1 MAHIV
6 PDGWQNLDAV
16 APSVQREL
24 ETLGVLAAA
33 LGDDYTVYH
42 GIHWSTL
49 DRNHAVFGEIDFV
62 VVNRAGDLLLI
73 EQKLGFLEETAE
85 GLVKE
90 YPGKSKSV
98 PVQMARSR
106 DAVLGK
112 LKKRD
117 GVGHIS
123 VESLLFCPHYTIK
136 NPLAAGV
143 LPERIVD
150 SRRKD
155 QLAAVIQRILPIGEK
170 MDASVVHQFLRDV
183 IKLEPDVS
191 ALVGRARALVT
202 RVSGGL
208 AHWARQLEIT
218 PHHLRITGTAGSGKT
233 QLALAEFR
241 AAIQAGRRPLY
252 VCFNRPLADHIDS
265 IAPHGGM
272 VCTYHTL
279 CEAVVRAYGQ
289 PHDFTQPSAFET
301 LEVRAAGLPVPESL
315 MFDTVIIDE
324 GQDWT
329 ERWRDQVFRHAR
341 PDARLLWLEDPLQ
354 NLYGRPPVA
363 LSGWVGLRSQDNY
376 RSPRPI
382 VRFLQGIVGEDV
394 GIGAASPIDASE
406 VEILIYRDKSELLSQ
421 IKIGIKQCYAAGFKK
436 ADVAVISYHGRES
449 SHLMRHDRLGDF
461 TFRRFAGTYDL
472 FQRPI
477 YEEGD
482 ILMESVMRFKGQAA
496 PAVVF
501 SEIDFSELDDKA
513 VRRLFVGATRAT
525 MKLVLVIS
533 EGAAAQLL
541 ERISSAPPKTGSAI
555 SPPTKSTPDDLG

>member
-1 MAHIV
+1 MALIV
-6 PDGWQNLDAV
+6 PDGWQNLDPAT
-16 APSVQREL
+16 PSVQREL

-33 LGDDYTVYH
+33 LPDDYTVYH
-42 GIHWSTL
+42 GIHWTTL
-49 DRNHAVFGEIDFV
+49 DRGHAVFGEIDFV

-73 EQKLGFLEETAE
+73 EQKLGFLGETAD

-106 DAVLGK
+106 DAVLDK
-112 LKKRD
+112 LKQRI
-117 GVGHIS
+117 GAAHVH

-143 LPERIVD
+143 IPERIVD

-155 QLAAVIQRILPIGEK
+155 QLAQIIQKVLPIGDE
-170 MDASVVHQFLRDV
+170 MDATAVHQFLRDI

-191 ALVGRARALVT
+191 ALVGRARTLVA

-218 PHHLRITGTAGSGKT
+218 PHRLRITGTAGSGKT

-241 AAIQAGRRPLY
+241 AAIGAGKRPLY
-252 VCFNRPLADHIDS
+252 VCFNRPLADHIEA
-265 IAPHGGM
+265 IAPPGGM

-279 CEAVVRAYGQ
+279 CEAVLRAHAQ
-289 PHDFTQPSAFET
+289 THDFTQPGAFEA
-301 LEVRAAGLPVPESL
+301 LETRAEQLVVPESL
-315 MFDTVIIDE
+315 LFDTVIIDE
-324 GQDWT
+324 GQDWS
-329 ERWRDQVFRHAR
+329 ERWRDRVFRHAR
-341 PDARLLWLEDPLQ
+341 SDARLLWLEDPLQ
-354 NLYGRPPVA
+354 NLYGRPPIA
-363 LSGWVGLRSQDNY
+363 LPGWVGLRSQDNY

-406 VEILIYRDKSELLSQ
+406 VEILTYRDKTDLLAQ
-421 IKIGIKQCYAAGFKK
+421 VKMGIKQCYAAGFKK

-449 SHLMRHDRLGDF
+449 SHVMRHDRLGDF
-461 TFRRFAGTYDL
+461 TFRRFAGAYDL
-472 FQRPI
+472 FQRPV
-477 YEEGD
+477 YEDGD

-501 SEIDFSELDDKA
+501 VEIDFSELDDKA
-513 VRRLFVGATRAT
+513 IRRLFVGATRAT

-533 EGAAAQLL
+533 EGAAQQLL
-541 ERISSAPPKTGSAI
+541 SRIS
-555 SPPTKSTPDDLG
+555 

>member
-6 PDGWQNLDAV
+6 PDGWQNLHV
-16 APSVQREL
+16 ATPSVQREL
-24 ETLGVLAAA
+24 ETLGLLASS
-33 LGDDYTVYH
+33 LPDEYTVYH

-49 DRNHAVFGEIDFV
+49 ERSHAVFGEIDFV

-73 EQKLGFLEETAE
+73 EQKLGFLGETAE

-106 DAVLGK
+106 DAVLNK
-112 LKKRD
+112 LKQRN
-117 GVGHIS
+117 GTAQIH

-136 NPLAAGV
+136 DPLAAGI

-150 SRRKD
+150 ARRKD
-155 QLAAVIQRILPIGEK
+155 HLARVIQQVLPVGEEL
-170 MDASVVHQFLRDV
+170 DTTVVHQFLRDV

-191 ALVGRARALVT
+191 ALVGRARTLVA

-218 PHHLRITGTAGSGKT
+218 PHRLRITGTAGSGKT

-241 AAIQAGRRPLY
+241 AAIDAGKHPIY
-252 VCFNRPLADHIDS
+252 VCFNRPLADHIEA
-265 IAPHGGM
+265 IAPRGGM
-272 VCTYHTL
+272 ACTYHTL
-279 CEAVVRAYGQ
+279 CESVLRAHAQ
-289 PHDFTQPSAFET
+289 THDFTQPGAFEA
-301 LEVRAAGLPVPESL
+301 LEARAEQLSVPESL
-315 MFDTVIIDE
+315 LFDTVIIDE
-324 GQDWT
+324 GQDWS
-329 ERWRDQVFRHAR
+329 ERWRDRVFRHAR
-341 PDARLLWLEDPLQ
+341 ADARVLWLEDPLQ

-363 LSGWVGLRSQDNY
+363 LPGWVGFRSQANY

-382 VRFLQGIVGEDV
+382 VRFLQGLVGENMD
-394 GIGAASPIDASE
+394 IEAASPIDASE
-406 VEILIYRDKSELLSQ
+406 VEILTYRDKAELLAQ
-421 IKIGIKQCYAAGFKK
+421 VKMGIKQCYAAGFKK

-449 SHLMRHDRLGDF
+449 SHVMRHDRLGDF
-461 TFRRFAGTYDL
+461 SFRRFASAYDL

-482 ILMESVMRFKGQAA
+482 ILMETVMRFKGQAA

-501 SEIDFSELDDKA
+501 AEIDFSELDDKA

-533 EGAAAQLL
+533 DEAAAQLL
-541 ERISSAPPKTGSAI
+541 KRISY
-555 SPPTKSTPDDLG
+555 

>member
-1 MAHIV
+1 MARIV
-6 PDGWQNLDAV
+6 PDGWQNLDPAT
-16 APSVQREL
+16 PSVQREL
-24 ETLGVLAAA
+24 ETLGVLATA
-33 LGDDYTVYH
+33 LPDDYTVYH
-42 GIHWSTL
+42 GIHWTTL
-49 DRNHAVFGEIDFV
+49 DRGHAVFGEIDFV

-73 EQKLGFLEETAE
+73 EQKLGFLGETAD

-106 DAVLGK
+106 DAVLDK
-112 LKKRD
+112 LKQRTN
-117 GVGHIS
+117 VAHVH

-143 LPERIVD
+143 IPERIVD

-155 QLAAVIQRILPIGEK
+155 QLAQIIQKVLPIGDEI
-170 MDASVVHQFLRDV
+170 DATAVHQFLRDI

-191 ALVGRARALVT
+191 ALVGRARTLVA

-218 PHHLRITGTAGSGKT
+218 PHRLRVTGTAGSGKT

-241 AAIQAGRRPLY
+241 AAIDAGKRPLY
-252 VCFNRPLADHIDS
+252 VCFNRPLADHIEAIS
-265 IAPHGGM
+265 PPGGM
-272 VCTYHTL
+272 ACTYHTL
-279 CEAVVRAYGQ
+279 CEAVLRAHAQ
-289 PHDFTQPSAFET
+289 THDFTQPGAFEA
-301 LEVRAAGLPVPESL
+301 LETGAEQLVVPESL
-315 MFDTVIIDE
+315 LFDTVIIDE
-324 GQDWT
+324 GQDWS
-329 ERWRDQVFRHAR
+329 ERWRDRVFRHAR
-341 PDARLLWLEDPLQ
+341 SDARLLWLEDPLQ

-363 LSGWVGLRSQDNY
+363 LPGWVGLRSQDNY

-382 VRFLQGIVGEDV
+382 VRFLQGIVGEEV

-406 VEILIYRDKSELLSQ
+406 VEILTYRDKTDLLAQ
-421 IKIGIKQCYAAGFKK
+421 VKIGIKQCYGAGFKK

-461 TFRRFAGTYDL
+461 SFRRFAGSYDL

-482 ILMESVMRFKGQAA
+482 VLMESVMRFKGQAA

-501 SEIDFSELDDKA
+501 AEIDFSELDDKA
-513 VRRLFVGATRAT
+513 IRRLFVGATRAT

-533 EGAAAQLL
+533 EGAAQKLL
-541 ERISSAPPKTGSAI
+541 LRIS
-555 SPPTKSTPDDLG
+555 

>member
-1 MAHIV
+1 MARII
-6 PDGWQNLDAV
+6 PDGWQNLDPAT
-16 APSVQREL
+16 PSVQREL

-33 LGDDYTVYH
+33 LPDEYTVYH
-42 GIHWSTL
+42 GIHWTTL
-49 DRNHAVFGEIDFV
+49 DRGHVIFGEIDFV

-73 EQKLGFLEETAE
+73 EQKLGFLGETAD

-106 DAVLGK
+106 DAVLDK
-112 LKKRD
+112 LKQRI
-117 GVGHIS
+117 GVAHVH

-143 LPERIVD
+143 IPERIVD

-155 QLAAVIQRILPIGEK
+155 QLAQIIQKVLPIGDE
-170 MDASVVHQFLRDV
+170 MDAAAVHQFLRDI

-191 ALVGRARALVT
+191 ALVGRARTLVA

-218 PHHLRITGTAGSGKT
+218 PHRLRITGTAGSGKT

-241 AAIQAGRRPLY
+241 AAIDAGKRPLY
-252 VCFNRPLADHIDS
+252 VCFNRPLADHIEA
-265 IAPHGGM
+265 IAPRGGM
-272 VCTYHTL
+272 ACTYHTL
-279 CEAVVRAYGQ
+279 CEAVLRAHAQ
-289 PHDFTQPSAFET
+289 DHDFTQPGAFDALET
-301 LEVRAAGLPVPESL
+301 RAEQLVVPESL
-315 MFDTVIIDE
+315 LFDTVIIDE
-324 GQDWT
+324 GQDWS
-329 ERWRDQVFRHAR
+329 ERWRDRVFRHAR
-341 PDARLLWLEDPLQ
+341 SDARLLWLEDPLQ

-363 LSGWVGLRSQDNY
+363 LPGWVGLRSQDNY

-406 VEILIYRDKSELLSQ
+406 VEILTYRDKTDLLAQ
-421 IKIGIKQCYAAGFKK
+421 VKMGIKQCYAAGFKK

-449 SHLMRHDRLGDF
+449 SHVMRHDRLGDF
-461 TFRRFAGTYDL
+461 TFRRFAGAYDL
-472 FQRPI
+472 FQRPV
-477 YEEGD
+477 YEDGD

-501 SEIDFSELDDKA
+501 VEIDFSELDDKA
-513 VRRLFVGATRAT
+513 IRRLFVGATRAT

-533 EGAAAQLL
+533 EGAAQQLL
-541 ERISSAPPKTGSAI
+541 SRIS
-555 SPPTKSTPDDLG
+555 